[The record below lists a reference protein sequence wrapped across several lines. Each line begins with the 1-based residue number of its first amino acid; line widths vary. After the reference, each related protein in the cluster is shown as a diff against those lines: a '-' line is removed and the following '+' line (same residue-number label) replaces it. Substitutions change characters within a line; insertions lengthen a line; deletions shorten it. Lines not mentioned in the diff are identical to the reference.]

1 MAKKII
7 NKNVFLC
14 HDKRAEISTK
24 NLVTF
29 NRRDGVNDKKFY
41 YYGTSLKN
49 PGFFRGGGG
58 GGCINKFFL
67 GGGRSIA

>member
-14 HDKRAEISTK
+14 HDKRAEIPTK

-29 NRRDGVNDKKFY
+29 KRRDGWGEVNR
-41 YYGTSLKN
+41 LK
-49 PGFFRGGGG
+49 RGV
-58 GGCINKFFL
+58 
-67 GGGRSIA
+67 

>member
-14 HDKRAEISTK
+14 HDKRAEIPTK

-29 NRRDGVNDKKFY
+29 KRRDGVNDKKFY

-49 PGFFRGGGG
+49 PSFF
-58 GGCINKFFL
+58 
-67 GGGRSIA
+67 